1 MNTDRVCE
9 TCLDWALEEGL
20 AAEDECAI
28 LCQTLGDE
36 IADHLCEEIET
47 AGATRCGCACHHRE
61 KARLRQRQVGV

>member
-1 MNTDRVCE
+1 MNTPSVCE

-20 AAEDECAI
+20 ASADECEL

-47 AGATRCGCACHHRE
+47 AGLTPCGCACHHAQ
-61 KARLRQRQVGV
+61 KLVLRSQKVGA